1 MIVVCGEALVD
12 LVPAQCGGEVG
23 FVARLGGSPFNV
35 AVGLGRLEV
44 PTAYLGRLS
53 EDRFGRELAE
63 HLSGNG
69 VDGRYTLH
77 GPEPT
82 ALALVQLSEA
92 GVPEYAFYLERTA
105 ESLLL
110 PEHLPERLADEVFAL
125 HFGSL
130 GLVLEP
136 GASTLESLMD
146 REHGRRVVTLD
157 PNVRPALIRDRQTY
171 ERRLDGWLSR
181 ADLVKVSAED
191 LDWLYPGHP
200 PREVLS
206 DWLARGPGVI
216 VLTQGAAASVAVS
229 DGAEVEV
236 PSSPVAVV
244 DTVGAG
250 DAFMSG
256 LLAWLH
262 RQGRLTLEGLR
273 GMPADDLRQALAW
286 AGRIAAITCT
296 RAGADPPHLAEV
308 DEA

>member
-1 MIVVCGEALVD
+1 
-12 LVPAQCGGEVG
+12 
-23 FVARLGGSPFNV
+23 
-35 AVGLGRLEV
+35 
-44 PTAYLGRLS
+44 
-53 EDRFGRELAE
+53 
-63 HLSGNG
+63 
-69 VDGRYTLH
+69 
-77 GPEPT
+77 
-82 ALALVQLSEA
+82 
-92 GVPEYAFYLERTA
+92 
-105 ESLLL
+105 
-110 PEHLPERLADEVFAL
+110 
-125 HFGSL
+125 
-130 GLVLEP
+130 
-136 GASTLESLMD
+136 MD
-146 REHGRRVVTLD
+146 REHGHRVVTLD
-157 PNVRPALIRDRQTY
+157 PNVRPALIRDRHTY